1 MMRRRIV
8 TAFFRSV
15 LFQLTLYGVL
25 FPLGLFG
32 LLWTLFFPARL
43 LRFFVSHWSRLVLA
57 VARLLLALD
66 YRVSGLEHVPQGG
79 AVIASLHQSI
89 WETFV
94 FQCFFKDFS
103 YILKRELTWIPLY
116 GLFLSH
122 AGMIA
127 VGRKGGFDRLVAE
140 VRQRQAAGIKHFIIF
155 PQGARRPFNSPVR
168 LLPGVFRLYEASGL
182 PVVPVVLDS
191 GRYWRRR
198 RFVIH
203 AGVIRLRFLPPIPSG
218 LERQAFMRRLRGA
231 LCSSV

>member
-1 MMRRRIV
+1 MMRISVV
-8 TAFFRSV
+8 TAFFRSM

-25 FPLGLFG
+25 FPLGLLC

-43 LRFFVSHWSRLVLA
+43 LRFLVMYWSRLVLA
-57 VARLLLALD
+57 VARLLLALE
-66 YRVSGLEHVPQGG
+66 YRVSGLEHVPQEG
-79 AVIASLHQSI
+79 AVLAALHQSI
-89 WETFV
+89 WETFF

-103 YILKRELTWIPLY
+103 YILKRELMWIPLY
-116 GLFLSH
+116 GFLLHH

-127 VGRKGGFDRLVAE
+127 VGRQGGFDRLVAD
-140 VRQRQAAGIKHFIIF
+140 VQQRQADGIKHFIIF
-155 PQGARRPFNSPVR
+155 PQGARRPFASPVR
-168 LLPGVFRLYEASGL
+168 LLPGVFRLYEASRL

-203 AGVIRLRFLPPIPSG
+203 SGVIRLRFLAPIPPG
-218 LERQAFMRRLRGA
+218 LGRQAFMKRLREA